1 LNNSTDIDVAVTPTH
16 DKGGG
21 FLPLLLLVL
30 VAAAALWM
38 MQARRPKPPNEYAGR
53 ELPRMEVAGWL
64 NANNSISADQL
75 RGQVVLL
82 DFWATNCGYCIDQI
96 PDLVKL
102 NDRFKPHG
110 LVMIGLTPEAEQS
123 GRLQRFV
130 STFDRM
136 NWPIGYGAVKVF
148 DTMGILGTPTYILF
162 DRTGRSIWGGHSLDG
177 VEDAI
182 VAAMA
187 KKQSS

>member
-1 LNNSTDIDVAVTPTH
+1 
-16 DKGGG
+16 
-21 FLPLLLLVL
+21 
-30 VAAAALWM
+30 
-38 MQARRPKPPNEYAGR
+38 
-53 ELPRMEVAGWL
+53 
-64 NANNSISADQL
+64 
-75 RGQVVLL
+75 
-82 DFWATNCGYCIDQI
+82 
-96 PDLVKL
+96 
-102 NDRFKPHG
+102 
-110 LVMIGLTPEAEQS
+110 MIGLTPEAEQS